1 MNQPL
6 RALHPSETPALFS
19 VDEFMQLVS
28 SGAFEGGGKVEL
40 VEGVIVRMAP
50 ALTQHMWYQRRVSD
64 ALRDV
69 YREVGSSRVVQVE
82 LTLRLGTATVRD
94 ADVGILDDFEA
105 DAGFVDPA
113 TVLLLVEIAHS
124 TRSRDLGGKRE
135 DYARAGVPHYWV
147 VDIDARRTH
156 VMSQPLDGDYAER
169 HPVAFGV
176 PLAVPETDRTIVID

>member
-1 MNQPL
+1 MNHPL

-19 VDEFMQLVS
+19 VDEFMQLVI

-50 ALTQHMWYQRRVSD
+50 ALTRHMQYHRQVRD
-64 ALRDV
+64 ELRDL
-69 YREVGSSRVVQVE
+69 YREVGSARVVQFE
-82 LTLRLGTATVRD
+82 LTLRLNPATVRD
-94 ADVGILDDFEA
+94 ADIGVLDPFETE
-105 DAGFVDPA
+105 AGFVDSA
-113 TVLLLVEIAHS
+113 TVLLLVEIAQS
-124 TRSRDLGGKRE
+124 SRGRDLGGKRE
-135 DYARAGVPHYWV
+135 DYARAGIPHYWV
-147 VDIDARRTH
+147 VDVDARRTH